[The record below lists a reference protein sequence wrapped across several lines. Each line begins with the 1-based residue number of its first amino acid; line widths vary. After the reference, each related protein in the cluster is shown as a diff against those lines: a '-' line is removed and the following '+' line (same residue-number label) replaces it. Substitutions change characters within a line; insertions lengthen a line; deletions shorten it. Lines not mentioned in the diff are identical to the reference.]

1 MKSTASTSHR
11 ILLERPLTH
20 VDLSSIDNLPAL
32 LPINLLIIRMKAK
45 LSNHKPPRYE
55 SDCPKSKV
63 HVDAADLAHDL
74 HTGQSV
80 LKAFVVSDL
89 PR

>member
-11 ILLERPLTH
+11 ILLELSHTH
-20 VDLSSIDNLPAL
+20 VDLFSIDIQPAL

-45 LSNHKPPRYE
+45 LPNHKPPRDE
-55 SDCPKSKV
+55 SDRPQSKV

-74 HTGQSV
+74 HTGQSI
-80 LKAFVVSDL
+80 LKALVVSNL